1 VSDFALMII
10 ADFRKMWTWNTAH
23 IFAYVVADY
32 ETKSHVRNEVV
43 IWDTILS
50 SKADALISR
59 TGQWNKYS
67 LRDHGYGLRGADVSL
82 QLRYS
87 IMPHMGVLMYGAH
100 GEHNFTLP
108 SAYSGATS
116 SY

>member
-1 VSDFALMII
+1 
-10 ADFRKMWTWNTAH
+10 MWTWNTAH

-32 ETKSHVRNEVV
+32 ETKTHVRNEVV
-43 IWDTILS
+43 IWDTIVS

-59 TGQWNKYS
+59 AGQWNKYS
-67 LRDHGYGLRGADVSL
+67 LRDHGYGLRGVDVSL

-100 GEHNFTLP
+100 ATHNFTLP
-108 SAYSGATS
+108 AAYTGATS